1 MVQMSLSFKTKAKS
15 LISFPD
21 LSSTVESVAEF
32 KDLFTC
38 QVHFLRIFA
47 QVLQFQHF
55 AENQAFQQRK
65 SNQTLSDCS
74 TINQALQNNH
84 SISP

>member
-1 MVQMSLSFKTKAKS
+1 MSLSFKTKAKS

-47 QVLQFQHF
+47 QVFQFQHF
-55 AENQAFQQRK
+55 AGK
-65 SNQTLSDCS
+65 SNSGRAIKPYQIAPKCTRLYKTTTL
-74 TINQALQNNH
+74 
-84 SISP
+84 